1 MKTLFVAL
9 TLFTAALT
17 AKAQATLGI
26 ETIKDIV
33 NNEQEYFNGILEI
46 YKSDDPYIRT
56 EDIALVY
63 YGQTFRNGG
72 KESTGGGKRLKE
84 HYDAGNFKELY
95 SAATAMLEDNPAS
108 LTALFYAWIAA
119 GETGRSEEER
129 YSYVNRFNGIV
140 QMITTYGNGSS
151 ISPFLVV
158 HPDDRR
164 YVISALEM
172 GEEISERFD
181 TETLCSIHIVK
192 PSGKPGTTAVYF
204 DLSLFLKQK
213 SKE

>member
-1 MKTLFVAL
+1 MKTLFVTLAL
-9 TLFTAALT
+9 LTATLT

-26 ETIKDIV
+26 ETIEDIV
-33 NNEQEYFNGILEI
+33 KNSSEYFNDITEL
-46 YKSDDPYIRT
+46 YKSDDPYLRT
-56 EDIALVY
+56 DDIALVY
-63 YGQTFRNGG
+63 YGQAFTAKDKGSDEGNR
-72 KESTGGGKRLKE
+72 ELKRYYSE
-84 HYDAGNFKELY
+84 GNYSELY
-95 SAATAMLEDNPAS
+95 AKSQEILATRPAN
-108 LTALFYAWIAA
+108 LNALLHAWISA

-129 YSYVNRFNGIV
+129 RSYVKKFSGIIE
-140 QMITTYGNGSS
+140 MITAYGNGSS
-151 ISPFLVV
+151 SSPFLVV

-164 YVISALEM
+164 FIISALDM

-181 TETLCSIHIVK
+181 TETLCSIHIIK